1 MAEHIPT
8 RRVTNED
15 IESLDDII
23 DAIRKLAHID
33 AYGDGEHT
41 EAMSYL
47 SMLLMT
53 KPIIGWCN
61 EYGDYRRNNSQN
73 LKSIIARV

>member
-33 AYGDGEHT
+33 A
-41 EAMSYL
+41 
-47 SMLLMT
+47 
-53 KPIIGWCN
+53 C
-61 EYGDYRRNNSQN
+61 SQ
-73 LKSIIARV
+73 RYT